1 MRTVTLTE
9 RRSTLVR
16 LRRVDVAELIVDFA
30 RVVEVVPTLR
40 RGCYKVTARGY
51 VGSFQ
56 TANRRWIIVPKIA
69 ATVFQNFIPLHHSAS
84 QGNASNTSV
93 AWYSQLVN
101 LIAERLRSLLESQI
115 AAGLIRD
122 YVQQETESATIRG
135 RIDIPRQVRDTTPAT
150 RFHLI
155 TDEFTTDVIWN
166 QVPKAAATRLLASP
180 FLNDEARV
188 RLQACLQAFTGVSPL
203 TGGLSNLQFTART
216 APYRE
221 LIELS
226 TTILNRGGTRCDS
239 GSFLLN
245 LEQLFQTYITQQ
257 LSRPG
262 VLPSDWSVDSEP
274 ELALHSP
281 HAATLSLRPDLVIH
295 NADGKPSSVW
305 DVKWKSLRKSGPSAE
320 DVHQVLC
327 YAALTGTNCAGL
339 IYPGR
344 RFTHT
349 IYQRAGCPIT
359 LHIMR
364 VPITSSSE
372 KCERAI
378 RRLGLLMRTDSGNPN
393 GNNS

>member
-1 MRTVTLTE
+1 MSTVTLTE

-16 LRRVDVAELIVDFA
+16 LRRTDVAELIADFA
-30 RVVEVVPTLR
+30 RIVEVVPTLR

-69 ATVFQNFIPLHHSAS
+69 ATVFQNFIPLHHSSS
-84 QGNASNTSV
+84 QKSSSNTSV

-101 LIAERLRSLLESQI
+101 LIAERLLSLMESRI

-135 RIDIPRQVRDTTPAT
+135 RIDIPRQLRDTTPST
-150 RFHLI
+150 LFHLI
-155 TDEFTTDVIWN
+155 TDEFTSDVIWN
-166 QVPKAAATRLLASP
+166 QLPKAAALRLLTSP
-180 FLNDEARV
+180 FLCDEARV
-188 RLQACLQAFTGVSPL
+188 RLQASLQAFTGVSPL
-203 TGGLSNLQFTART
+203 TGGLVDLQFTART
-216 APYRE
+216 TPYQE

-226 TTILNRGGTRCDS
+226 TMILNGGGRRYDS
-239 GSFLLN
+239 GALLLN
-245 LEQLFQTYITQQ
+245 LEQLFQSYITQQ

-262 VLPSDWSVDSEP
+262 VLPSDWSVNSEP

-281 HAATLSLRPDLVIH
+281 HAATLSLRPDLVITDA
-295 NADGKPSSVW
+295 NGKPASVW
-305 DVKWKSLRKSGPSAE
+305 DVKWKTLRASGPSAE
-320 DVHQVLC
+320 DVHQILC

-344 RFTHT
+344 CFSHT
-349 IYQRAGCPIT
+349 AYQRAGCPIT
-359 LHIMR
+359 LHVVR
-364 VPITSSSE
+364 VPVTSSSE

-378 RRLGLLMRTDSGNPN
+378 LRLGRLMRPDSGNPN
-393 GNNS
+393 VNNS

>member
-1 MRTVTLTE
+1 MNIVTLTE
-9 RRSTLVR
+9 RHSTLVR
-16 LRRVDVAELIVDFA
+16 LRRDDVAELIADYA
-30 RVVEVVPTLR
+30 RIVEVVPTLR

-51 VGSFQ
+51 VGSFH
-56 TANRRWIIVPKIA
+56 TGNRRWIIVPKIA
-69 ATVFQNFIPLHHSAS
+69 ATVFQNFIPLHLSAS
-84 QGNASNTSV
+84 QNGDSNSSE
-93 AWYSQLVN
+93 AWYGQLVN
-101 LIAERLRSLLESQI
+101 LIAERLRSLLESRT

-166 QVPKAAATRLLASP
+166 QVPKAAALRLLASP
-180 FLNDEARV
+180 CLSDEMRV
-188 RLQACLQAFTGVSPL
+188 RLQANLQAFAGVSPL
-203 TGGLSNLQFTART
+203 TGGLSKLQFTART
-216 APYRE
+216 EAYRE

-226 TTILNRGGTRCDS
+226 TMILNHGRTRCDS

-245 LEQLFQTYITQQ
+245 LEQLFQTYITKQ
-257 LSRPG
+257 LQHPT
-262 VLPSDWSVDSEP
+262 VLPCDWSVDSEP

-281 HAATLSLRPDLVIH
+281 DAATLSLRPDLVITDA
-295 NADGKPSSVW
+295 NGKPTSVW
-305 DVKWKSLRKSGPSAE
+305 DVKWKALRESGPMVE

-327 YAALTGTNCAGL
+327 YAALTGATRAGL

-349 IYQRAGCPIT
+349 IYQRPGCPIT

-364 VPITSSSE
+364 VPVTSSSE

-378 RRLGLLMRTDSGNPN
+378 RRLGRLMRPDSGHPN

>member
-1 MRTVTLTE
+1 MSIVTLTE

-16 LRRVDVAELIVDFA
+16 LRRIDVAELIADYA
-30 RVVEVVPTLR
+30 RIVEVVPTLR

-56 TANRRWIIVPKIA
+56 TANRRWIIVLKIA
-69 ATVFQNFIPLHHSAS
+69 ATVFQNFIPLHHSSS
-84 QGNASNTSV
+84 QKSSSNTSE
-93 AWYSQLVN
+93 AWYGQLVN
-101 LIAERLRSLLESQI
+101 LIAERLRSLLESRI

-135 RIDIPRQVRDTTPAT
+135 RIDLPRQVRNTTPTT

-166 QVPKAAATRLLASP
+166 QVPKSAALRLLTLP
-180 FLNDEARV
+180 FLSDEMRV
-188 RLQACLQAFTGVSPL
+188 RLQANLQAFTGVSPL
-203 TGGLSNLQFTART
+203 SGGLSKLQFTART
-216 APYRE
+216 APYQA

-226 TTILNRGGTRCDS
+226 TMILYSGGTSCDS

-245 LEQLFQTYITQQ
+245 LEQLFQTYITKQ
-257 LSRPG
+257 LRHPG
-262 VLPSDWSVDSEP
+262 VLPRDWSVDSEP

-281 HAATLSLRPDLVIH
+281 HAATLSLRPDLVI
-295 NADGKPSSVW
+295 NDADGKPTSVW

-320 DVHQVLC
+320 DMHQVLC

-344 RFTHT
+344 RFAHT
-349 IYQRAGCPIT
+349 TYQRPGCPIR
-359 LHIMR
+359 LHIVR
-364 VPITSSSE
+364 VPVTSSSE

-378 RRLGLLMRTDSGNPN
+378 RRLGRLMRTDSGNPN
-393 GNNS
+393 VNNS